1 MCRTSRCSTLCLLSR
16 TLRTGTRST
25 CNNILSTTVCL
36 CDCSGAMPW
45 RGCRRRDS
53 EQASGSTSRSKSTAR
68 CAVSRERFETSLT
81 GHHQTLK
88 YGIISVDALCRDLLE
103 WETLYISGRTQ
114 KPVCPLLL
122 LLEPPPHP
130 TSQVRILHD
139 DARVRLCNQV
149 NLASAVRTALLLLPE
164 EFTEVE
170 LFETI
175 AGLSYR
181 GDFRMAVGENPLKVR
196 NIVHAQLDAF
206 RSLYGGLLKSFW
218 KSVYVIGEQP
228 LDGTSVRIVRQDRS
242 SKQRAEVA
250 SKLPSGL
257 TSKLLAYYE
266 RKWNLKRALGEAGE
280 EVELSTLDQAE
291 RWERIV
297 LDDEFVQMLEKSA
310 YDFVSLLRRALTGF
324 GSQVSR
330 RSSVDP
336 RSTSPSRASSPLDR
350 SSHSAT
356 SGPSFARSGE
366 QSQRRRSR
374 RRRRR
379 SLDGRSTLHSFP
391 LIPRSLPHSLYYI
404 AVPLHFDPSQPSQS
418 TLELVVAS

>member
-1 MCRTSRCSTLCLLSR
+1 MQDKPLLDFVFAVSHPSHWHAVNMQQHPEHYSLPMRLLGSDAVAWMQEKGLGAGVWFNVEVEVNGKVRCFEGEIRDLADGPSPDSQVRHHL
-16 TLRTGTRST
+16 
-25 CNNILSTTVCL
+25 
-36 CDCSGAMPW
+36 
-45 RGCRRRDS
+45 RRRS
-53 EQASGSTSRSKSTAR
+53 LPRPSR
-68 CAVSRERFETSLT
+68 V
-81 GHHQTLK
+81 G
-88 YGIISVDALCRDLLE
+88 DALHLRSHAE
-103 WETLYISGRTQ
+103 ARMSSPPPPRA
-114 KPVCPLLL
+114 
-122 LLEPPPHP
+122 PPHP